1 MVVDRRRMEAVGGWR
16 KRRIRPARGSET
28 WKRETKRGN
37 QFFGRYSNRGR
48 TISFPRGNAMDK
60 YTCGS
65 VSFYRCAPISH
76 WEFTGARVL
85 SSSIPPNIFFFLII
99 S

>member
-16 KRRIRPARGSET
+16 KRRIRPARGSEKK

-48 TISFPRGNAMDK
+48 TISFPRGNA
-60 YTCGS
+60 TPQINIP
-65 VSFYRCAPISH
+65 VAPAPFI
-76 WEFTGARVL
+76 AMRD
-85 SSSIPPNIFFFLII
+85 
-99 S
+99 